1 VCSASQKERVA
12 AAAAGSMRGTSTS
25 AVGTGRD
32 GVQQAGGAQFN
43 YVKGVEPTDLC
54 RHVVRRA
61 EIGVRGAK
69 HGALAGP
76 HPDHDVGAFGRRELD
91 PIGRERAG
99 QQPAVG
105 ADQRE
110 RPAIGEGCS
119 TRR

>member
-1 VCSASQKERVA
+1 
-12 AAAAGSMRGTSTS
+12 MRGTSTS